1 MSHAS
6 QKPDLARIGECAFTE
21 VLATFLSLPAV
32 PRTIS
37 VQERIPNASD
47 QVAATVSLSG
57 DGLSATVRILLPLA
71 FVAQAVKHLT
81 GLQGPEGEAI
91 HEDTA
96 GEIANMVA
104 GRVAAQLAAEGY
116 PGTLGTPSVS
126 RSASLPVEARPGTH
140 PGRTDLV
147 CNGHCLSLE
156 IHCCYAA
163 Q

>member
-6 QKPDLARIGECAFTE
+6 HKPDLARIGECAFTE

-37 VQERIPNASD
+37 VQERIPDASD

-71 FVAQAVKHLT
+71 FVAQAVNHLA

-104 GRVAAQLAAEGY
+104 GRVAAQLAAEGF
-116 PGTLGTPSVS
+116 PAALGTPSVS
-126 RSASLPVEARPGTH
+126 RSASLPIEPRPGNDH
-140 PGRTDLV
+140 GRAALV
-147 CNGHCLSLE
+147 CEGHHLSVE
-156 IHCCYAA
+156 IHCRYAA
-163 Q
+163 P